1 MSKSISKNII
11 FKFLLNIFNV
21 VVPIIIGPY
30 VLRVLGPDLMG
41 TVNFSQT
48 IYGYF
53 FIFAGFGV
61 YQYGLREISR
71 VRDNK
76 NKLSQVFTSL
86 FILTMITNIVT
97 TLFYIVFI
105 KISYSGT
112 EIYVACMILTFNL
125 LSNIFYTEWV
135 NEGLE
140 NYDFITVKTIIIR
153 VAYIILLFIFVK
165 STSNFKEYMILLVLS
180 TFLNNIASFLHI
192 KKRIPFNLK
201 GIKLAKHVK
210 PMFLVVILSNA
221 NILYTQL
228 DRYFIGRYINMDS
241 VAYYTMSQNISNII
255 NSLLMTVI
263 TVTIPRMSNYIS
275 NESHEEY
282 ESLLNKIAK
291 MYFIILFPAAIGLF
305 VLAKEVII
313 IYGGYKYLEAI
324 PILQVFSIY
333 IITLGYEMI
342 LSNQVMYVKGKEK
355 EQVKFN
361 FIGGAVNFVGNIF
374 LLFSGIFN
382 GTNAVITTMIANIIV
397 VILEYVYI
405 KAVLKLDFNI
415 FGFDKTKYLIISLLF
430 IPITEFISKF
440 RFETLLFTLVS
451 ILVNSIVYFG
461 ILLLIKDENLLEAL
475 NKFLEKMKI
484 DKKI

>member
-41 TVNFSQT
+41 TINFSQT

-71 VRDNK
+71 VRDDK
-76 NKLSQVFTSL
+76 NKLEQVFTSL
-86 FILTMITNIVT
+86 FILTLITNIVT
-97 TLFYIVFI
+97 TLAYIGLI

-153 VAYIILLFIFVK
+153 LVYVILLFIFVK
-165 STSNFKEYMILLVLS
+165 SAKNFKAYMILLVLS
-180 TFLNNIASFLHI
+180 TFLNNIASFFYI
-192 KKRIPFNLK
+192 KKRIHFNLK
-201 GIKLAKHVK
+201 GLTLAKHIK

-221 NILYTQL
+221 NVLYTQL

-241 VAYYTMSQNISNII
+241 VAYYTISQNISNII

-282 ESLLNKIAK
+282 EKLLDKISK

-313 IYGGYKYLEAI
+313 IYGGYEYLAAI
-324 PILQVFSIY
+324 PVLQVFSIY

-355 EQVKFN
+355 EQVKFT
-361 FIGGAVNFVGNIF
+361 FVGGAVNFISNI
-374 LLFSGIFN
+374 LLLLLGRFN
-382 GTNAVITTMIANIIV
+382 GTNAVITTMIANIVV
-397 VILEYVYI
+397 VILENIYMRS
-405 KAVLKLDFNI
+405 VLKLDFNI
-415 FGFDKTKYLIISLLF
+415 FRIDKTKYLIISLLF
-430 IPITEFISKF
+430 IPVTAFISKF
-440 RFETLLFTLVS
+440 VTGILPFTLIV
-451 ILVNSIVYFG
+451 ILVNSTVYLV
-461 ILLLIKDENLLEAL
+461 ILLLIKDENLLEIL
-475 NKFLEKMKI
+475 NKFLKNKI
-484 DKKI
+484 